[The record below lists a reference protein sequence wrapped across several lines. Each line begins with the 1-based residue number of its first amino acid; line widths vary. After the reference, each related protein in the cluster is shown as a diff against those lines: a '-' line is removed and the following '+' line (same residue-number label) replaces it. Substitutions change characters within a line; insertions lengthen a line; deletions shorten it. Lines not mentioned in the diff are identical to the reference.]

1 MRKESAIEARARGK
15 PARVALLLAALA
27 AGSSSVG
34 AADLPGCWSAR
45 LGSDGLFWDVGL
57 QITSENGELAATI
70 DMDALWRAREPLP
83 SFRSDGR
90 DVHFGLPWSMGQFVG
105 RFAENR
111 LEGEVTFKNERRAPR
126 ELERA
131 PCSEHRGE
139 EIIWRTDDVS
149 IAATL
154 TLPPGPG
161 PFPAVVVLHG
171 GGDSSRDSPPY
182 RFWSEYLPRLGIACL
197 VYDKRGSGESTG
209 NWRQVGFA
217 PRARDVTGG
226 LARLRARPDIDA
238 TRLGLLAVSQGSWV
252 AGLAARFDPGVSFV
266 VHLSGPA
273 VSVAEADTYALESEL
288 RREGWPEEDIAE
300 RVGLWRLNVEV
311 ARDPASD
318 EAWERLQTAIDEA
331 GSRDWFAEDPY
342 HPERY
347 SDWRSWYQRVLA
359 HDPSPVLEALDVPML
374 WVYGA
379 MDGQSDPAR
388 NVAIL
393 EASRRRGKDY
403 TIAVYPEAG
412 HGLLVPVDAQG
423 RDGELLTTAPGFFPD
438 LTRWLERQVSG
449 ARRAVAFTFDDLPGT
464 AVAGGNCDARALMT
478 LNRRLLAHLE
488 RFAIPATGLV
498 TESRVCD
505 ELREEVLPQA
515 LSLWLD
521 AGHELGNHTH
531 SHLDLNTTPLEVY
544 TRDILEGE
552 RTVRR
557 LLSERGR
564 DLRFFRHP
572 LLHTGVDIGTKE
584 AVSSFL
590 EARGYRVAPVT
601 IDNQEWVF
609 SAVYARAKAAGDH
622 DTMERIASAYV
633 PFMEDVFAF
642 FEERSRTVF
651 GREIPQVL
659 LLHANE
665 LNADHL
671 PQLVEMIRRLG
682 YDFVSLEEALEDEA
696 YRSEDGYVGPR
707 GLSWLHRWAVARG
720 LEPLQEPREPEWVAE
735 LFSSYQQ
742 N

>member
-1 MRKESAIEARARGK
+1 MSKEFGIGALARGT

-27 AGSSSVG
+27 PGCSSVVT
-34 AADLPGCWSAR
+34 AALPGCWSGR
-45 LGSDGLFWDVGL
+45 LGSEGLVWDVGL
-57 QITSENGELAATI
+57 QITSEGGELAAAI

-83 SFRSDGR
+83 SFHSDGR
-90 DVHFGLPWSMGQFVG
+90 AVRFDLPWSMG
-105 RFAENR
+105 RFAGRSVENR
-111 LEGEVTFKNERRAPR
+111 LEGEVTFKDKRRSPL

-131 PCSEHRGE
+131 PCAEHLRE
-139 EIIWRTDDVS
+139 EINWRTDDVS

-154 TLPPGPG
+154 TLPAGPG

-171 GGDSSRDSPPY
+171 GGDSSRESPPY

-197 VYDKRGSGESTG
+197 VYDKRGNGESTG
-209 NWRQVGFA
+209 DWRQVAFE
-217 PRARDVTGG
+217 PRARDVAGG
-226 LARLRARPDIDA
+226 LAQLRARSDIDA
-238 TRLGLLAVSQGSWV
+238 TRLGLLAISQGSWV
-252 AGLAARFDPGVSFV
+252 AGLAARLDPGVSFV
-266 VHLSGPA
+266 VHVSGPA

-288 RREGWPEEDIAE
+288 RRQGWPEEDIAE

-318 EAWERLQTAIDEA
+318 EAWGRLQTAIDEA
-331 GSRDWFAEDPY
+331 RSRDWFAEDPY

-347 SDWRSWYQRVLA
+347 SQWRSWYQRVLA
-359 HDPSPVLEALDVPML
+359 HDPRPVLETLDVPML
-374 WVYGA
+374 WAYGA
-379 MDGQSDPAR
+379 MDGQSDPAK

-412 HGLLVPVDAQG
+412 HGLLIPVDSQG

-464 AVAGGNCDARALMT
+464 ALAGGNCDAGALMT
-478 LNRRLLAHLE
+478 LNRRLLEHLE

-505 ELREEVLPQA
+505 QLREDVLPQV

-521 AGHELGNHTH
+521 AGHGLGNHTF
-531 SHLDLNTTPLEVY
+531 SHLDLNTTPLDLY
-544 TRDILEGE
+544 IRDIVEGE
-552 RTVRR
+552 RTVRH
-557 LLSERGR
+557 LLGAQGR
-564 DLRFFRHP
+564 ELRFFRHP
-572 LLHTGVDIGTKE
+572 LLHTGADISTKE
-584 AVSSFL
+584 AVSRFL
-590 EARGYRVAPVT
+590 EARGYQVAPVT

-609 SAVYARAKAAGDH
+609 SAVYAQAKAAGDR
-622 DTMERIASAYV
+622 DAMARVATAYV
-633 PFMEDVFAF
+633 PFMEEVFAF
-642 FEERSRTVF
+642 FEDWSRTVL

-671 PQLVEMIRRLG
+671 PRLAEMVRRRG

-696 YRSEDGYVGPR
+696 YGSEDGYVGPR

-720 LEPLQEPREPEWVAE
+720 LEPRQEPREPEWVAE
-735 LFSSYQQ
+735 LLRSYRR